1 MNGIDNTTR
10 EGGVCVCACVCG
22 GSGGGGGGG
31 GGGVMVPRV
40 EVLRWCWAS
49 RGNCHPENNDE
60 CKDPPP
66 SSPGSAAGAVRS
78 KPSSSLPTFAT
89 KFNIIYLAQLLLKA
103 FEDFLRIFSGFYQ
116 DSLEF
121 NKLKLPSL

>member
-10 EGGVCVCACVCG
+10 EGGVCVCARVCG
-22 GSGGGGGGG
+22 GSGG

-49 RGNCHPENNDE
+49 RGNCHPENNHE

-103 FEDFLRIFSGFYQ
+103 FEDFLRIFSGFSQ
-116 DSLEF
+116 DFLRILSGF
-121 NKLKLPSL
+121 SRVQ